1 LTLDVSL
8 LKLNKLKIVFMA
20 NPRLDEILDENAE
33 REEKS
38 SNRASSDN
46 VPNKVFPGDFS
57 EEYEFP
63 HEEDNL
69 REEK

>member
-1 LTLDVSL
+1 
-8 LKLNKLKIVFMA
+8 MA